1 MDELGL
7 DDFKKNYPQ
16 YELAPFFTR
25 WEDFFEE
32 SKASVWVSALAR
44 CKAGR
49 LAHIEPVHEQ
59 GEFTTHPLVLE
70 GSRLVLNAHTLAGG
84 SIRAELQD
92 AEGNVF
98 PGLSLGDS
106 VPFSG
111 DEVEGVGSGRSLP
124 QGGEDTR
131 RTRQGTP
138 LLVSN
143 RSIRRSA
150 IVARDHD
157 IDVTAFYLATPS
169 RIQVMI
175 QTRRGGGSGPV
186 VGLVVKGSGG
196 S

>member
-1 MDELGL
+1 MPALSTWCGIRKPL
-7 DDFKKNYPQ
+7 
-16 YELAPFFTR
+16 
-25 WEDFFEE
+25 ED
-32 SKASVWVSALAR
+32 ASVLPFLPVGIR
-44 CKAGR
+44 ERAG
-49 LAHIEPVHEQ
+49 L
-59 GEFTTHPLVLE
+59 
-70 GSRLVLNAHTLAGG
+70 
-84 SIRAELQD
+84 
-92 AEGNVF
+92 
-98 PGLSLGDS
+98 
-106 VPFSG
+106 
-111 DEVEGVGSGRSLP
+111 LP
-124 QGGEDTR
+124 WGIGEDTR